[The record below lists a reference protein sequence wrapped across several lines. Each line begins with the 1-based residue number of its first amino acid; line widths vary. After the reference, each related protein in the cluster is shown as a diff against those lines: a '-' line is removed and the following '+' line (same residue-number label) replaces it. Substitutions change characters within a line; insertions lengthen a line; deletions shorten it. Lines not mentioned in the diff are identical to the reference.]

1 MKITILFVTLVTS
14 LFSFAQTTDKSDFQ
28 YCPDLPIW
36 PYYRFGE
43 LNDKSF
49 REISTYFRE
58 DYEASKMKLL
68 PNNNG
73 IITVQFK
80 INCNGEAGKFNA
92 FSCDLSYNKNEIHPE
107 IIEYF
112 LQKTKNLGGWKKVV
126 DADGVIANTHKFYSF
141 RIVNG
146 ELTEILPK

>member
-1 MKITILFVTLVTS
+1 MKITVLLIILVTS
-14 LFSFAQTTDKSDFQ
+14 LFSIAQTTNESDFEF
-28 YCPDLPIW
+28 CPDLPVW

-43 LNDKSF
+43 LNERSF
-49 REISTYFRE
+49 REISTYFQD
-58 DYEASKMKLL
+58 DYRTSEMKLL

-80 INCNGEAGKFNA
+80 INCNGEAGDFNA
-92 FSCDLSYNKNEIHPE
+92 FSCDLSYIKNEIHSD
-107 IIEYF
+107 ILEYF
-112 LQKTKNLGGWKKVV
+112 LQKVKNLGGWKNVI
-126 DADGVIANTHKFYSF
+126 DADGVSANTHKFYSF